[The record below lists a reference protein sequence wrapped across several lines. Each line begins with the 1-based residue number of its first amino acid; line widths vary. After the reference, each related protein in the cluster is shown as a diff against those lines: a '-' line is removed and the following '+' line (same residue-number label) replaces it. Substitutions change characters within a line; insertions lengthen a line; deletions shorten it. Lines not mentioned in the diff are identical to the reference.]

1 MDMTQAIDP
10 AEIASCDAAPNGP
23 SSERMEGCARAS
35 ERTERHLRM
44 LQRLAEIGMEL
55 AEAVGRQA
63 LEQAKAASEPA
74 GTPQKAGPDL
84 GLVFTRISRA
94 VRQTVALEAR
104 IAEGPLTPR
113 AVSAALDRQAER
125 AALAETDRRRRRKAQ
140 VGRIVKQAI
149 NAELTGIKAY
159 QRERELRERL
169 EDEDVET
176 DIGDHPI
183 GEIIARICWDLGLD
197 PNWRRWAE
205 DHWAVE
211 EARTKAPGSPYA
223 EWGDEEDG
231 EAEEETLEDPPDRD
245 EAEDSRPVE
254 SQAAG
259 EEPAEGPVP
268 EDPFSTP
275 DYAAHRAD
283 AVAYLRS
290 VFSGDRF
297 AGLRPRGAATGSDP
311 P

>member
-1 MDMTQAIDP
+1 MNGAQAIAASADTTQA
-10 AEIASCDAAPNGP
+10 GP
-23 SSERMEGCARAS
+23 SSERMEGCAPSSESS

-74 GTPQKAGPDL
+74 ETPRQPGPDL
-84 GLVFTRISRA
+84 GLVFTRLSRS

-104 IAEGPLTPR
+104 IAEEPLTPR
-113 AVSAALDRQAER
+113 AVSAAALDKQAER
-125 AALAETDRRRRRKAQ
+125 VALAETDRRHRRKAQ

-205 DHWAVE
+205 DHWAVQ

-223 EWGDEEDG
+223 EWGDEED
-231 EAEEETLEDPPDRD
+231 ETDEETLEDPPDGD

-254 SQAAG
+254 AQAAG

-283 AVAYLRS
+283 AVEYLRS

>member
-1 MDMTQAIDP
+1 MTRAIDP

-23 SSERMEGCARAS
+23 SPERMEGCARASERS

-84 GLVFTRISRA
+84 GLVFTRLSRA

-125 AALAETDRRRRRKAQ
+125 ATLAEADRRHRRKAQ

-169 EDEDVET
+169 EDE
-176 DIGDHPI
+176 
-183 GEIIARICWDLGLD
+183 
-197 PNWRRWAE
+197 
-205 DHWAVE
+205 
-211 EARTKAPGSPYA
+211 
-223 EWGDEEDG
+223 
-231 EAEEETLEDPPDRD
+231 
-245 EAEDSRPVE
+245 
-254 SQAAG
+254 
-259 EEPAEGPVP
+259 
-268 EDPFSTP
+268 
-275 DYAAHRAD
+275 
-283 AVAYLRS
+283 
-290 VFSGDRF
+290 
-297 AGLRPRGAATGSDP
+297 
-311 P
+311 

>member
-1 MDMTQAIDP
+1 
-10 AEIASCDAAPNGP
+10 
-23 SSERMEGCARAS
+23 
-35 ERTERHLRM
+35 
-44 LQRLAEIGMEL
+44 
-55 AEAVGRQA
+55 
-63 LEQAKAASEPA
+63 
-74 GTPQKAGPDL
+74 
-84 GLVFTRISRA
+84 
-94 VRQTVALEAR
+94 
-104 IAEGPLTPR
+104 
-113 AVSAALDRQAER
+113 
-125 AALAETDRRRRRKAQ
+125 
-140 VGRIVKQAI
+140 RIVKQAI

-176 DIGDHPI
+176 DIGSHPI

-223 EWGDEEDG
+223 EWGDEE
-231 EAEEETLEDPPDRD
+231 EAEEEETLEDPPDRD
-245 EAEDSRPVE
+245 EPENIRPIE

-268 EDPFSTP
+268 EDPFSTS

>member
-1 MDMTQAIDP
+1 
-10 AEIASCDAAPNGP
+10 
-23 SSERMEGCARAS
+23 

-74 GTPQKAGPDL
+74 ETPRQPGPDL
-84 GLVFTRISRA
+84 GLVFTRISRS
-94 VRQTVALEAR
+94 VRQTVALEVR

-113 AVSAALDRQAER
+113 AVSAALDKQAER
-125 AALAETDRRRRRKAQ
+125 AALAETDRRHRRKAQ

-149 NAELTGIKAY
+149 NAELSGIKAY
-159 QRERELRERL
+159 QLERELRERL

-183 GEIIARICWDLGLD
+183 GAIIARICWDLGLD

-205 DHWAVE
+205 DHWAVQ

-223 EWGDEEDG
+223 EWGNEED
-231 EAEEETLEDPPDRD
+231 EAEEDEAEEARLGETRPAQDGSVKESILEDPFATP
-245 EAEDSRPVE
+245 EFSAILASAED
-254 SQAAG
+254 
-259 EEPAEGPVP
+259 
-268 EDPFSTP
+268 
-275 DYAAHRAD
+275 
-283 AVAYLRS
+283 YLRS
-290 VFSGDRF
+290 VTSDGPFG
-297 AGLRPRGAATGSDP
+297 GGVMPRPLATGSDP
-311 P
+311 PSG

>member
-1 MDMTQAIDP
+1 MDMTQAI
-10 AEIASCDAAPNGP
+10 ASVEIASCDAAPNGP
-23 SSERMEGCARAS
+23 SSERMEGCARGSERS

-44 LQRLAEIGMEL
+44 LRRLAEIGMEL

-63 LEQAKAASEPA
+63 LEQAKVAPDQAASEPT

-113 AVSAALDRQAER
+113 AVSAAVLDKQAER
-125 AALAETDRRRRRKAQ
+125 AALAETDRRHRRKAQ

-176 DIGDHPI
+176 DIGSHPI
-183 GEIIARICWDLGLD
+183 GEIIARICWD
-197 PNWRRWAE
+197 
-205 DHWAVE
+205 
-211 EARTKAPGSPYA
+211 
-223 EWGDEEDG
+223 
-231 EAEEETLEDPPDRD
+231 
-245 EAEDSRPVE
+245 
-254 SQAAG
+254 
-259 EEPAEGPVP
+259 
-268 EDPFSTP
+268 
-275 DYAAHRAD
+275 
-283 AVAYLRS
+283 
-290 VFSGDRF
+290 
-297 AGLRPRGAATGSDP
+297 
-311 P
+311 